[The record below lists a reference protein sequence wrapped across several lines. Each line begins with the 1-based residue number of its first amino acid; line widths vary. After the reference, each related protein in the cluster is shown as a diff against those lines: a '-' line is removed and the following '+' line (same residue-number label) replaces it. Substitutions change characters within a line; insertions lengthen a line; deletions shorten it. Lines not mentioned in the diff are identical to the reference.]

1 MITKEQVEAAEKRVA
16 EAEKAIREDKE
27 LIAQYNKQVE
37 QNLLREFADI
47 INRSGINPHR
57 TKIAVDRIDVRRD
70 VPQYCASRPADP
82 HFEVVLNCVAF
93 IEEAQ
98 DE

>member
-27 LIAQYNKQVE
+27 LIVQYNMQVK

-57 TKIAVDRIDVRRD
+57 TKIVVDRIDVHRNN
-70 VPQYCASRPADP
+70 PKYCASRPADP
-82 HFEVVLNCVAF
+82 HFEVVLNCIAF
-93 IEEAQ
+93 QE
-98 DE
+98 